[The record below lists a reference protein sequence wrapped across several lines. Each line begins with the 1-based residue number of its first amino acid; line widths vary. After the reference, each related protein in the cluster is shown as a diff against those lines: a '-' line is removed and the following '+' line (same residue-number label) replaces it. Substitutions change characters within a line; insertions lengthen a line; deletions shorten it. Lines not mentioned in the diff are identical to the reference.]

1 MENRMLRFTALAGI
15 VLLCPSGLRGQD
27 EVQKIID
34 KAVKAHGGE
43 ANLAKF
49 KAYHLHFKGTRD
61 IQGNDVPFTQEVFFQ
76 FPDKLKETTKIE
88 FMGQERVSS
97 MIVNGDEVSFTA
109 RGQDKP
115 VSESFKKEMQEA
127 LHAARLRIGLAL
139 NDKEL
144 KFAPLGE
151 VQVNGKPAVGLKV
164 SAKDRRDVNLFF
176 DKESGLLVKSERQFL
191 QGDKEAR
198 EERIVEE
205 FQEVQ
210 GVKIAK
216 KTQLLRDG
224 QKVLVTEVTQAKLL
238 EKLDD
243 AVFKR

>member
-1 MENRMLRFTALAGI
+1 MIRLTALAGI
-15 VLLCPSGLRGQD
+15 LLLLPAGLHAQD
-27 EVQKIID
+27 DVQKIID
-34 KAVKAHGGE
+34 KAVKAHGGA
-43 ANLAKF
+43 ANLAKY
-49 KAYHLHFKGTRD
+49 KAYHLQFKGTRD
-61 IQGNDVPFTQEVFFQ
+61 IQGNAAAFTQEVFFQ
-76 FPDKLKETTKIE
+76 FPDKLKETTTIE

-127 LHAARLRIGLAL
+127 LHVVRLRIALAL
-139 NDKEL
+139 NNKEL
-144 KFAPLGE
+144 KFSPLGE

-191 QGDKEAR
+191 QGDKEAT

-216 KTQLLRDG
+216 KTRLLRDG
-224 QKVLVTEVTQAKLL
+224 QRLLDAEVTQAKVL
-238 EKLDD
+238 EKLND

>member
-1 MENRMLRFTALAGI
+1 MIRFTALAGI
-15 VLLCPSGLRGQD
+15 VLLCPSGLRAQD
-27 EVQKIID
+27 DVQKIID

-49 KAYHLHFKGTRD
+49 KAYHMHFKGTRD
-61 IQGNDVPFTQEVFFQ
+61 IQGNNVPYTQEVFFQ
-76 FPDKLKETTKIE
+76 FPDKLKETTTLD
-88 FMGQERVSS
+88 FMGQEIVSS
-97 MIVNGDEVSFTA
+97 MIVNGNEVSFTA

-115 VSESFKKEMQEA
+115 VSESFRKEMQEA
-127 LHAARLRIGLAL
+127 LHAARLRIALAL

-164 SAKDRRDVNLFF
+164 SAKGRRDVNLFF
-176 DKESGLLVKSERQFL
+176 DKESGLLVKGERQFL
-191 QGDKEAR
+191 QGDNEVR

-210 GVKIAK
+210 GVKIGK
-216 KTQLLRDG
+216 KMRLLRDG
-224 QKVLVTEVTQAKLL
+224 QKLLEVEVTKAKLL

-243 AVFKR
+243 ALFKR